1 MAFPRC
7 FFSAWNFRRAQLML
21 VFSPHLAPLISMKE
35 KNYWLETVTAPSA
48 PSARGLPDSAD
59 VVVVGAGFCGLSAAR
74 TLAKRGVNVAV
85 LEAETFG
92 WGASSRNGG
101 MVLTG
106 MKLPVPTL
114 IKRYGRELVRKMY
127 AASLETIDCVEQI
140 VREENIDCSFSRCG
154 HLEVACKQA
163 HVDSYEESAALIQ
176 REFNH
181 QLRIIPKS
189 ELRSEI
195 GSDIYFGG
203 MVDETSAGLNP
214 ARYVAGLAQAAQ
226 RSGACLHDQTRVTS
240 IQPETNNAARKFR
253 LQTSKGPVTA
263 REVILATGAYT
274 TAATPAL
281 RKKIIPIGSYII
293 ATEVLPADLARE
305 LSPCNRMIYDS
316 KHFLYYYRLTP
327 DNRMLFGGRAAFFP
341 ETESTVR
348 QSAEILRRGMIGV
361 YPQLRDTKVEFVWG
375 GTLDFTLD
383 VMPHAGKLDGMYF
396 AAGFA
401 GHGVAAATWFGA
413 KLAAQICG
421 DPIGT
426 PFDAIKFPAAP
437 LGLRS
442 GNTWALPLAG
452 AWYCLL
458 DFFT

>member
-1 MAFPRC
+1 MPIQEH
-7 FFSAWNFRRAQLML
+7 NFWATT
-21 VFSPHLAPLISMKE
+21 VDSPAVAVSPE
-35 KNYWLETVTAPSA
+35 
-48 PSARGLPDSAD
+48 LPDSVD
-59 VVVVGAGFCGLSAAR
+59 VAVVGAGFCGLSAAR
-74 TLAKRGVNVAV
+74 ALAKRGVKVAV

-106 MKLPVPTL
+106 MKLPVPAL
-114 IKRYGRELVRKMY
+114 IKRYGREIVRKMY
-127 AASLETIDCVEQI
+127 AASFDSIDCVEQI
-140 VREENIDCSFSRCG
+140 VREENIDCNFSRCG

-163 HVDSYEESAALIQ
+163 HFDGYEESAALIK
-176 REFNH
+176 REFKH
-181 QLRIIPKS
+181 DRRIIPKS
-189 ELRSEI
+189 ELPGEI

-214 ARYVAGLAQAAQ
+214 ARYVAGLAHAAQ
-226 RSGACLHDQTRVTS
+226 RAGACLYDHTRVTS
-240 IQPETNNAARKFR
+240 VEPSTNNGARQFR
-253 LQTSKGPVTA
+253 VRTSRGSLTA
-263 REVILATGAYT
+263 REVLLATGAYT
-274 TAATPAL
+274 TEATPAL

-293 ATEVLPADLARE
+293 ATEILPANLARE
-305 LSPCNRMIYDS
+305 LSPRNRMIYDS

-341 ETESTVR
+341 ETEYTVR

-383 VMPHAGKLDGMYF
+383 VMPHAGKIDGMYF

-413 KLAAQICG
+413 KLAARICG
-421 DPIGT
+421 DPSEI
-426 PFDAIKFPAAP
+426 PFDGIKFPAAP
-437 LGLRS
+437 IGLRS
-442 GNTWALPLAG
+442 GHTWALPFAG
-452 AWYCLL
+452 AWYRLL
-458 DFFT
+458 DLLT

>member
-1 MAFPRC
+1 
-7 FFSAWNFRRAQLML
+7 
-21 VFSPHLAPLISMKE
+21 
-35 KNYWLETVTAPSA
+35 
-48 PSARGLPDSAD
+48 
-59 VVVVGAGFCGLSAAR
+59 
-74 TLAKRGVNVAV
+74 
-85 LEAETFG
+85 
-92 WGASSRNGG
+92 
-101 MVLTG
+101 
-106 MKLPVPTL
+106 MKLPVHTL
-114 IKRYGRELVRKMY
+114 IQRYGRETVRKMY

-140 VREENIDCSFSRCG
+140 VREENIDCNFSRCG
-154 HLEVACKQA
+154 HLEVACKQS
-163 HVDSYEESAALIQ
+163 HFDGYGESAALVR

-181 QLRIIPKS
+181 ELRIIPKS
-189 ELRSEI
+189 ELRAEI

-214 ARYVAGLAQAAQ
+214 ARYVAGLAHAAQ
-226 RSGACLHDQTRVTS
+226 RAGACLHDHTRVTS
-240 IQPETNNAARKFR
+240 IQQEMINGARKFR
-253 LQTSKGPVTA
+253 LQTSRGPITA
-263 REVILATGAYT
+263 CEVILATGAYT
-274 TAATPAL
+274 TAATPVL

-293 ATEVLPADLARE
+293 ATEVLPAGLARE
-305 LSPCNRMIYDS
+305 LSPRNRMIYDS

-421 DPIGT
+421 DSAGT

-452 AWYCLL
+452 AWYKIL
-458 DFFT
+458 DFLT

>member
-1 MAFPRC
+1 MNFCRTRVVLR
-7 FFSAWNFRRAQLML
+7 FSQHFA
-21 VFSPHLAPLISMKE
+21 SLISMNE
-35 KNYWLETVTAPSA
+35 KNYWLDTVTAPPPA
-48 PSARGLPDSAD
+48 PSARELPESVD
-59 VVVVGAGFCGLSAAR
+59 VAVVGGGFCGLSAAR
-74 TLAKRGVNVAV
+74 TLAKRGMNVAV

-114 IKRYGRELVRKMY
+114 IKRYGQEAVRKMY

-140 VREENIDCSFSRCG
+140 LCEENIDCNFSRCG
-154 HLEVACKQA
+154 HLEVACKQS
-163 HVDSYEESAALIQ
+163 HFDGYEESAALIK
-176 REFNH
+176 REFDH
-181 QLRIIPKS
+181 ELCIIPKS
-189 ELRSEI
+189 ELRGEI

-214 ARYVAGLAQAAQ
+214 ARYVSGLALAAQ
-226 RSGACLHDQTRVTS
+226 RAGACLHDHTRVTS
-240 IQPETNNAARKFR
+240 IKQEMNDGARKFR
-253 LQTSKGPVTA
+253 VQTSNGPITA

-293 ATEVLPADLARE
+293 ATEVLPAGLARE
-305 LSPCNRMIYDS
+305 LSPRNRMIYDS
-316 KHFLYYYRLTP
+316 KHFLYYFRLTP

-375 GTLDFTLD
+375 GTLDFMLD
-383 VMPHAGKLDGMYF
+383 VMPHAGKLDDMYF

-413 KLAAQICG
+413 KLAGLICG
-421 DPIGT
+421 DPNDI
-426 PFDAIKFPAAP
+426 PFDGINFPAAP

-452 AWYCLL
+452 AWYRLL

>member
-1 MAFPRC
+1 MTI
-7 FFSAWNFRRAQLML
+7 Q
-21 VFSPHLAPLISMKE
+21 E
-35 KNYWLETVTAPSA
+35 KNFWATTVGLPAIAPS
-48 PSARGLPDSAD
+48 SEIPDFVD
-59 VVVVGAGFCGLSAAR
+59 VAVVGGGFCGLSAAR
-74 TLAKRGVNVAV
+74 TLAKRGVKVAV
-85 LEAETFG
+85 LEAETPG

-114 IKRYGRELVRKMY
+114 IKRYGREAVRKMY
-127 AASLETIDCVEQI
+127 AASLESIDCVEQI

-154 HLEVACKQA
+154 HLEVACKQS
-163 HVDSYEESAALIQ
+163 HFDGYEESAALIK

-181 QLRIIPKS
+181 ELRIVPKS
-189 ELRSEI
+189 ELRAEI
-195 GSDIYFGG
+195 GSQIYFGG
-203 MVDETSAGLNP
+203 MVDETSVGLNP

-226 RSGACLHDQTRVTS
+226 RAGACLYDHTPVTS
-240 IQPETNNAARKFR
+240 VDSQKNNGARKFR
-253 LQTSKGPVTA
+253 VQTSKGTITA
-263 REVILATGAYT
+263 REVILASGAYT
-274 TAATPAL
+274 SEATPAL

-293 ATEVLPADLARE
+293 ATEALPVGLARE
-305 LSPCNRMIYDS
+305 LSPRGRMIYDS

-341 ETESTVR
+341 ETENTVC
-348 QSAEILRRGMIGV
+348 QSAEILRRGMVGV
-361 YPQLRDTKVEFVWG
+361 YPQLRDTKIEFVWG

-383 VMPHAGKLDGMYF
+383 VMPHAGKIDGMYF

-421 DPIGT
+421 DPSGI
-426 PFDAIKFPAAP
+426 PFDGIKFPSAP

-442 GNTWALPLAG
+442 GHTWALPLAG
-452 AWYCLL
+452 AWYRLL